1 MSKKTSDLTVKE
13 LLEIN
18 KMPKN
23 TISGYVKYGIPAA
36 MLATYGAVKKKN
48 QMI

>member
-18 KMPKN
+18 KMKSEIP
-23 TISGYVKYGIPAA
+23 GYVKYGIPAA
-36 MLATYGAVKKKN
+36 MLATYFLVKKKN

>member
-18 KMPKN
+18 KMKSETP
-23 TISGYVKYGIPAA
+23 GYVKYGIP
-36 MLATYGAVKKKN
+36 L
-48 QMI
+48 QC